1 MANKNT
7 LNRANEFSL
16 FWAAASRPERG
27 GERGGGL
34 VKVCTKCYLFRIKRS
49 LATVTVIKLVASMRK
64 CAICFLCVTSI
75 PKPTF
80 NLIFAYFTH

>member
-16 FWAAASRPERG
+16 FWAAASRPKRC

-34 VKVCTKCYLFRIKRS
+34 VKVCTKCYFFRGKGP
-49 LATVTVIKLVASMRK
+49 LAKVLHKEILYIIVKYVS
-64 CAICFLCVTSI
+64 VV
-75 PKPTF
+75 
-80 NLIFAYFTH
+80 

>member
-16 FWAAASRPERG
+16 FWAAASRPERC

-34 VKVCTKCYLFRIKRS
+34 VKVCTKRYFFRIKGS
-49 LATVTVIKLVASMRK
+49 LAKVLHEEI
-64 CAICFLCVTSI
+64 LCIIVKYVSI
-75 PKPTF
+75 V
-80 NLIFAYFTH
+80 LRIIWLL

>member
-16 FWAAASRPERG
+16 FWAAASRPKRC

-34 VKVCTKCYLFRIKRS
+34 VKVCTECYFFRIKGVFSQHMACRDF
-49 LATVTVIKLVASMRK
+49 VYYRK
-64 CAICFLCVTSI
+64 MCFYC
-75 PKPTF
+75 F
-80 NLIFAYFTH
+80 NNNCTLLRKAKIFY